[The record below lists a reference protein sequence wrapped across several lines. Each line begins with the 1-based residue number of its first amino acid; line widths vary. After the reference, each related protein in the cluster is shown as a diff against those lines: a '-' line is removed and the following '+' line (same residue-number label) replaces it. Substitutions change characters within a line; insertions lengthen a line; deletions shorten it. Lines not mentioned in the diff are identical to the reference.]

1 MPLNEVSLMRPS
13 AMTGTISARQFE
25 TEDEFLATLY
35 RLPLLITAK
44 CVGAVTTVARR
55 IHAHAS
61 EPGGPLITFPAADLP
76 GRRAQFAEQWSWLM
90 LAGCGG
96 SLLITGVEEMPG
108 PAQFLFLDSLDR
120 LRETRSPLAARLIT
134 GTTVSLLNR
143 VEAGR
148 FSEDLLYRLNVMHLH
163 RHEPCAPCSECA
175 ARSRAAQKVSTT

>member
-1 MPLNEVSLMRPS
+1 
-13 AMTGTISARQFE
+13 
-25 TEDEFLATLY
+25 
-35 RLPLLITAK
+35 
-44 CVGAVTTVARR
+44 
-55 IHAHAS
+55 
-61 EPGGPLITFPAADLP
+61 
-76 GRRAQFAEQWSWLM
+76 M

-148 FSEDLLYRLNVMHLH
+148 FSEGDH
-163 RHEPCAPCSECA
+163 A
-175 ARSRAAQKVSTT
+175 